1 MQTDQI
7 IPRNE
12 KMNSTRNMTLHDL
25 GFSEDY
31 KQVWEFQ
38 KRVVELRNLN
48 QTLDTFI
55 MVEHSHVLTLG
66 RNGHHENILTSD
78 LPVFEI
84 ERGGDVTYH
93 GPGQLVVYPII
104 SLRDYSLG
112 IKQYVQKLERVLVD
126 TLTQFGICSEGKL
139 GQDTGVW
146 IDGSRKIASIG
157 IATSHWTTYHGFA
170 LNVNTDLSYFEKIR
184 PCGFDAT
191 VMTSM
196 SKELG
201 KPIDMNEVRDK
212 IVSCFSETFDVDIVD
227 NRADHNN
234 FKT

>member
-7 IPRNE
+7 NPRNE
-12 KMNSTRNMTLHDL
+12 KMNSTRNLILYDL

-48 QTLDTFI
+48 QTSDTVI

-66 RNGHHENILTSD
+66 RNGHRENILIND

-93 GPGQLVVYPII
+93 GPGQLVIYPII
-104 SLRDYSLG
+104 SLQDYSLG

-126 TLTQFGICSEGKL
+126 TLTQFGISSEGRL

-170 LNVNTDLSYFEKIR
+170 LNVNTDLSFFERIR
-184 PCGFDAT
+184 PCGFDST

-201 KPIDMNEVRDK
+201 KLIDMNEVKDK
-212 IVSCFSETFDVDIVD
+212 IVSCFSETFDVDNLAGD
-227 NRADHNN
+227 NN

>member
-7 IPRNE
+7 PNSDNV
-12 KMNSTRNMTLHDL
+12 NSTRKLILYDL

-48 QTLDTFI
+48 QTADTFI

-66 RNGHHENILTSD
+66 RNGHRVNILTND

-104 SLRDYSLG
+104 SLQDHSLG

-126 TLTQFGICSEGKL
+126 TLTQFGISSEGRL

-146 IDGSRKIASIG
+146 VDGSRKIASIG

-184 PCGFDAT
+184 PCGFDST

-201 KPIDMNEVRDK
+201 KPIDMNELKSK
-212 IVSCFSETFDVDIVD
+212 IVSCFSDTFDVDYL
-227 NRADHNN
+227 AGHNN

>member
-7 IPRNE
+7 NPRNE
-12 KMNSTRNMTLHDL
+12 KMNSTRNLILYDL

-48 QTLDTFI
+48 QTSDTVI

-66 RNGHHENILTSD
+66 RNGHRENILIND

-84 ERGGDVTYH
+84 ERGGDVTYP
-93 GPGQLVVYPII
+93 GPGQLVIYPII
-104 SLRDYSLG
+104 SLQDYSLG

-126 TLTQFGICSEGKL
+126 TLTQFGISSEGRL

-170 LNVNTDLSYFEKIR
+170 LNVNTDLSFFERIR
-184 PCGFDAT
+184 PCGFDST

-201 KPIDMNEVRDK
+201 KLIDMNEVKDK
-212 IVSCFSETFDVDIVD
+212 IVSCFSETFDVYNLAGD
-227 NRADHNN
+227 NN

>member
-1 MQTDQI
+1 
-7 IPRNE
+7 
-12 KMNSTRNMTLHDL
+12 MNSTRNLILYDL

-48 QTLDTFI
+48 QTSDTVI

-66 RNGHHENILTSD
+66 RNGHRENILIND

-93 GPGQLVVYPII
+93 GPGQLVIYPII
-104 SLRDYSLG
+104 SLQDYSLG

-126 TLTQFGICSEGKL
+126 TLTQFGISSEGRL

-170 LNVNTDLSYFEKIR
+170 LNVNTDLSFFERIR
-184 PCGFDAT
+184 PCGFDST

-201 KPIDMNEVRDK
+201 KLIDMNEVKDK
-212 IVSCFSETFDVDIVD
+212 IVSCFSETFDVDNLAGD
-227 NRADHNN
+227 NN